1 MPTVLIIDDDQRVL
15 DLMTEALGMA
25 GHTVLAASSG
35 VRGIERARTEAPDV
49 VLMDM
54 AMPEMTGVEAVQ
66 RLREDPSTRKIPV
79 VALTGGTSLAAAE
92 LIKAGCIGYIAKP
105 VGIDE
110 LQRLVAGFLRVTV
123 PRRVPATT

>member
-1 MPTVLIIDDDQRVL
+1 MATVLIIDDDRRVL

-35 VRGIERARTEAPDV
+35 LRGIELACNETPDV

-54 AMPEMTGVEAVQ
+54 AMPGMTGVEAVQ
-66 RLREDPSTRKIPV
+66 RLREDPRTRKIPV
-79 VALTGGTSLAAAE
+79 VALTGGTSLAAGE

-110 LQRLVAGFLRVTV
+110 LQRLVAGFVRVTA
-123 PRRVPATT
+123 PRRVPVTT